1 MVLKTGIIFRCFKFL
16 TGNLGIL
23 FIITQNIS
31 ISYILV
37 SNVLY
42 VFTIRH
48 IKWTMGAFDKAEI
61 VRQFGRFFTIRT
73 NYFHTYGCVGNVI
86 NDLIP
91 AKNSTA
97 RRMIKF
103 SEVMC
108 Y

>member
-61 VRQFGRFFTIRT
+61 VRQFGGFFTIRT
-73 NYFHTYGCVGNVI
+73 SYFHTYGCLDNVI
-86 NDLIP
+86 NDLIL
-91 AKNSTA
+91 AKN
-97 RRMIKF
+97 RHCQEIIIF
-103 SEVMC
+103 
-108 Y
+108 